1 MPASP
6 HSVLVVSRSPA
17 YAEGVAGFLS
27 DEGFRTGL
35 ARTVEDVLARL
46 DEDPRRILIVDE
58 WVEDASAAELAFEV
72 RRRHPDLRILFAVD
86 DDALRG
92 DVQVDA
98 LAAGASGC
106 ILRSF
111 PREEV
116 VEAVVDALRGL
127 GRFDV
132 DALRT
137 VIIEGARTVAPVD
150 DLGLT
155 DQERVVLRYMR
166 QRLTYKEIALAIG
179 VSWHTVRTQA
189 QSILRKHG
197 VHSRRELDA
206 WDPQRRA
213 RGDEPDYAAMAG

>member
-1 MPASP
+1 MPASL

-17 YAEGVAGFLS
+17 YAEGIAGFLE

-35 ARTVEDVLARL
+35 ALTVEDVLLRL

-58 WVEDASAAELAFEV
+58 WVGDASAAELAHEV
-72 RRRHPDLRILFAVD
+72 RRRHPDLRILFALD

-92 DVQVDA
+92 DAQLDA

-111 PREEV
+111 RREEV
-116 VEAVVDALRGL
+116 VEAVGDALRGL

-132 DALRT
+132 DALRA
-137 VIIEGARTVAPVD
+137 VVESAHAVAPVD
-150 DLGLT
+150 DVGLT